1 MLVGGQVVLHQAAT
15 SKAGRGEEQG
25 RWGGLKEA
33 VQVKDQRERQRAL
46 WRSLRVQLTSGR
58 GLRGTRAARQ
68 QTRQSSLKDRLYIVL
83 STVFSIFFQSDR
95 RWINS

>member
-1 MLVGGQVVLHQAAT
+1 MVVGGQVILRQVET
-15 SKAGRGEEQG
+15 SKAERGEEQG
-25 RWGGLKEA
+25 QWGGLKEV